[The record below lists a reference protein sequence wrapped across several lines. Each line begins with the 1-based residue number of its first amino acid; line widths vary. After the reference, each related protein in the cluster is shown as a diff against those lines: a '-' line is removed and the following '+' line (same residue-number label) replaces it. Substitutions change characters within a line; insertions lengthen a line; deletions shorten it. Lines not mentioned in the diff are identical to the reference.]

1 MATITKFEDLEA
13 WQLCRELCGKVFD
26 YTNRTAFSKDYA
38 LKDQINR
45 SSGSAMDN
53 VAEGFGRGSRN
64 EFVNFLSFTCGSLT
78 EVKSQLH
85 RALDRNYITQ
95 KEFDEA
101 YELADKAYN
110 KTGSFIQYLNKSSLS
125 GPKFKN
131 RVSLTNDKQ

>member
-1 MATITKFEDLEA
+1 MATVVKFEELES
-13 WQLCRELCGKVFD
+13 WQLCRELSRRVFEF
-26 YTNRTAFSKDYA
+26 TEKTPFSKDYA

-53 VAEGFGRGSRN
+53 IAEGFGRGSRN

-78 EVKSQLH
+78 EVKSQLQ

-95 KEFDEA
+95 EEFDVT

-110 KTGSFIQYLNKSSLS
+110 KTGSFIQYLNKTPIS
-125 GPKFKN
+125 GQKFKH
-131 RVSLTNDKQ
+131 RVTPTNP

>member
-1 MATITKFEDLEA
+1 MATVTKFEDLEA
-13 WQLCRELCGKVFD
+13 WQLCRELSRKVFEFSE
-26 YTNRTAFSKDYA
+26 RLPFSKDYA

-53 VAEGFGRGSRN
+53 IAEGFGRGGRN

-95 KEFDEA
+95 QEFDEA

-131 RVSLTNDKQ
+131 RVPLTNEKQ